1 MDVRVILALLIGN
14 ALLACSCQGEPDR
27 AAIAAGR
34 VKPLLECDLKAI
46 GVTYPPKRLLLR
58 AFKTEKRLDV
68 WVGNGTGKLK
78 KFKSYPIVAMS
89 GKTGPKRKE
98 GDRQVP
104 EGIYQIDR
112 FNPKSQFHLSLG
124 ISYPNAADKLF
135 ADRESPGSDI
145 FIHGSN
151 KSIGCLAMG
160 DPAIEEIYT
169 LARSVSGPISVHI
182 FPWQFTSNETV
193 DTPLWQQL
201 RTIDLDFQLKPRIQ
215 KIRVSK
221 VGAYELVSR

>member
-1 MDVRVILALLIGN
+1 MVLALVLAN
-14 ALLACSCQGEPDR
+14 VMVACSGQAEPDR
-27 AAIAAGR
+27 AAVAAAR
-34 VKPLLECDLKAI
+34 VKPQLEKELKAI

-68 WVGNGTGKLK
+68 WVGNATGNLK
-78 KFKSYPIVAMS
+78 KFKSYPILAMS

-112 FNPKSQFHLSLG
+112 FNPKSLFHLSLG
-124 ISYPNAADKLF
+124 LNYPNAADQIF
-135 ADRESPGSDI
+135 ADRDAPGSDI

-169 LARSVSGPISVHI
+169 LARSVTGPISVHI

-201 RTIDLDFQLKPRIQ
+201 RTIDLDFQLKPRVQ
-215 KIRVSK
+215 KIQVSK
-221 VGAYELVSR
+221 LGAYELVSR

>member
-1 MDVRVILALLIGN
+1 MDFRVVLALILANVLV
-14 ALLACSCQGEPDR
+14 ACSGQAEPDR
-27 AAIAAGR
+27 AAVAAAR
-34 VKPLLECDLKAI
+34 VKPQLDKELKAI
-46 GVTYPPKRLLLR
+46 GVTYPPKRLLFR

-68 WVGNGTGKLK
+68 WVGNASGKLK
-78 KFKSYPIVAMS
+78 RFKSYPILAMS

-124 ISYPNAADKLF
+124 INYPNAADKVF
-135 ADRESPGSDI
+135 ADREAPGSDI

-169 LARSVSGPISVHI
+169 LARSVKGPIPVHI

-201 RTIDLDFQLKPRIQ
+201 RTIDLDFQLKPRVQ
-215 KIRVSK
+215 KIQVSK
-221 VGAYELVSR
+221 LGAYELVSR

>member
-27 AAIAAGR
+27 AAIAASR
-34 VKPLLECDLKAI
+34 VKPLLESDLKAI
-46 GVTYPPKRLLLR
+46 GITYPPKRLLLR

-68 WVGNGTGKLK
+68 WVGNATGKLK

-98 GDRQVP
+98 GDRQAP

-124 ISYPNAADKLF
+124 INYPNAADKVF
-135 ADRESPGSDI
+135 ADREAPGSDI
-145 FIHGSN
+145 FIHGKTGRDGN
-151 KSIGCLAMG
+151 RGDWTAGCIAVRDREM
-160 DPAIEEIYT
+160 EQIYSMVRPGT
-169 LARSVSGPISVHI
+169 PIVI
-182 FPWQFTSNETV
+182 YP
-193 DTPLWQQL
+193 
-201 RTIDLDFQLKPRIQ
+201 
-215 KIRVSK
+215 
-221 VGAYELVSR
+221 

>member
-1 MDVRVILALLIGN
+1 MDFRVVLALVLAN
-14 ALLACSCQGEPDR
+14 VLVACSGQAEPDR
-27 AAIAAGR
+27 AAVAAAR
-34 VKPLLECDLKAI
+34 VKPQLEKELKAI
-46 GVTYPPKRLLLR
+46 GVTHPPTRLLLR

-68 WVGNGTGKLK
+68 WVGNATGKLK
-78 KFKSYPIVAMS
+78 KFKSYPILAMS

-112 FNPKSQFHLSLG
+112 FNPKSLFHLSLG
-124 ISYPNAADKLF
+124 LNYPNAADRIF
-135 ADRESPGSDI
+135 ADRDAPGSDI

-151 KSIGCLAMG
+151 QSIGCLAMG

-169 LARSVSGPISVHI
+169 LARSVTGPIPVHI

-201 RTIDLDFQLKPRIQ
+201 RTIDLDFQLKPRVQ
-215 KIRVSK
+215 KIQVSK
-221 VGAYELVSR
+221 LGAYVLVSR

>member
-1 MDVRVILALLIGN
+1 MVLVLVLANVLV
-14 ALLACSCQGEPDR
+14 ACSGQAEPDR
-27 AAIAAGR
+27 AAIAAAR
-34 VKPLLECDLKAI
+34 VKPQLEKEMKAI

-68 WVGNGTGKLK
+68 WVGNATGKLK

-124 ISYPNAADKLF
+124 INYPNAADKMF
-135 ADRESPGSDI
+135 ADRDAPGSDI

-160 DPAIEEIYT
+160 DPAIKEIYT
-169 LARSVSGPISVHI
+169 LARSVTGPIPVHI

-201 RTIDLDFQLKPRIQ
+201 RTIDLDFQLKPRVQ
-215 KIRVSK
+215 KIQVSK
-221 VGAYELVSR
+221 LGAYELVSR

>member
-1 MDVRVILALLIGN
+1 MANVLV
-14 ALLACSCQGEPDR
+14 ACSGQAGADR
-27 AAIAAGR
+27 AAIAAAR
-34 VKPLLECDLKAI
+34 VKPQLEKELKAI
-46 GVTYPPKRLLLR
+46 GVTYPPKRLLFR

-68 WVGNGTGKLK
+68 WVGNATGKLK
-78 KFKSYPIVAMS
+78 KFKSYPILAMS

-124 ISYPNAADKLF
+124 INYPNAADKVF
-135 ADRESPGSDI
+135 ADREAPGSDI

-169 LARSVSGPISVHI
+169 LARSVTGPIPVHI

-201 RTIDLDFQLKPRIQ
+201 RTIDLDFQLKPRVQ
-215 KIRVSK
+215 KIQVSK
-221 VGAYELVSR
+221 FGAYELVSR

>member
-1 MDVRVILALLIGN
+1 MVLALVMANVLV
-14 ALLACSCQGEPDR
+14 ACSGQAEPDR
-27 AAIAAGR
+27 AAIAAAR
-34 VKPLLECDLKAI
+34 VKPQLEKELKAI
-46 GVTYPPKRLLLR
+46 GVTYPPALLLLR
-58 AFKTEKRLDV
+58 AYKTEKRLDV
-68 WVGNGTGKLK
+68 WVGNATGKLK
-78 KFKSYPIVAMS
+78 KFKSFPIVAMS

-112 FNPKSQFHLSLG
+112 FNPKSLFHLSLG
-124 ISYPNAADKLF
+124 INYPNAS
-135 ADRESPGSDI
+135 DRIFSDRDAPGSDI

-169 LARSVSGPISVHI
+169 LARSVTGPIPVHI

-201 RTIDLDFQLKPRIQ
+201 RTIDLDFQLTPRVQ
-215 KIRVSK
+215 KIQVSK
-221 VGAYELVSR
+221 LGAYELVSR